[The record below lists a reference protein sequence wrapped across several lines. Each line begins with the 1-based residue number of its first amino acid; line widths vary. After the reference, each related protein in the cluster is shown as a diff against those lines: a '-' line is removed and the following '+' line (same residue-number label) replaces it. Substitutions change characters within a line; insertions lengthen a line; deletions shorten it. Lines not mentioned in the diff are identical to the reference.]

1 MEIRQF
7 IENETKGA
15 KTQADLDQ
23 IWSSGFPQRIKAA
36 FPDADASEIMYEWDS
51 IKNKI
56 KKMA

>member
-1 MEIRQF
+1 MEIREF
-7 IENETKGA
+7 IENETKSA
-15 KTQADLDQ
+15 KTQTDLDR
-23 IWSSGFPQRIKAA
+23 IWSSGFAQRIRAA